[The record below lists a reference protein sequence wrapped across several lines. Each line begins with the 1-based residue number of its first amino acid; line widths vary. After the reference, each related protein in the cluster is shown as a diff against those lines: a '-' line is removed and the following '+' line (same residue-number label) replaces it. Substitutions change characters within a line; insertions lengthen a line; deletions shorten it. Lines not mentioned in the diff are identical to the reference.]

1 MLEHWGPIKALR
13 FYGRK
18 SLPMG
23 FRHNIPLN
31 FQRPDLFST
40 SDMGQRVWMT
50 SNDALKIRL
59 MYDCI
64 CESFIFDLVLLKFL

>member
-1 MLEHWGPIKALR
+1 
-13 FYGRK
+13 
-18 SLPMG
+18 MG
-23 FRHNIPLN
+23 FRLNIPLN